1 MQMAYTFVHGRVEA
15 TLVDVQ
21 HLPGRRIR
29 RTRTW
34 MGPMRF
40 PDWTLDY
47 CGWPGMHC
55 RVDVGSQAGRATR
68 RPMGTWHLYAPRVT
82 YYEYY
87 ENRDPLPEDAWIHFT
102 CRRRPAFMAKLQY
115 AVFSDPQDVLLEH
128 VRTLHELQQARCA
141 GYEWVQGALFMA
153 LLGELHMA
161 SRRGGRG
168 TPASPWVLAPRRGGT
183 GQGLLADVD
192 AIVRG
197 RLAEQLGMSIS
208 SLAHRFRNE
217 TGFSIVGRIRW
228 LRVAQARQLL
238 GTLGIKQT
246 ARKLGFSGPSYFSRV
261 FKEVSGLSPQTF
273 LQQRAVGRAAE

>member
-1 MQMAYTFVHGRVEA
+1 
-15 TLVDVQ
+15 
-21 HLPGRRIR
+21 
-29 RTRTW
+29 
-34 MGPMRF
+34 
-40 PDWTLDY
+40 
-47 CGWPGMHC
+47 
-55 RVDVGSQAGRATR
+55 
-68 RPMGTWHLYAPRVT
+68 
-82 YYEYY
+82 
-87 ENRDPLPEDAWIHFT
+87 
-102 CRRRPAFMAKLQY
+102 
-115 AVFSDPQDVLLEH
+115 
-128 VRTLHELQQARCA
+128 
-141 GYEWVQGALFMA
+141 
-153 LLGELHMA
+153 
-161 SRRGGRG
+161 
-168 TPASPWVLAPRRGGT
+168 VLAPRRGGT

-197 RLAEQLGMSIS
+197 RLASPPSLGELAEQLGMSIS